1 MRKQNNVRQTKGA
14 WPPPPQQ
21 LQLGGLVAGE
31 SGAHG
36 DSLVPVPA
44 AVRVESDR
52 GPGHAKGH

>member
-1 MRKQNNVRQTKGA
+1 MRKQNNVRQTDSV
-14 WPPPPQQ
+14 WPPPPRQP
-21 LQLGGLVAGE
+21 GGLAAGE

-52 GPGHAKGH
+52 GPGHAREP